1 MNDNNSITRQENETH
16 NTDVDD
22 PNFIQ
27 MIETDDISRWTNLL
41 GI

>member
-16 NTDVDD
+16 NTDVND

-27 MIETDDISRWTNLL
+27 MSEAI
-41 GI
+41 

>member
-1 MNDNNSITRQENETH
+1 MNDNNSITRQENDTH

-27 MIETDDISRWTNLL
+27 MIETK
-41 GI
+41 